1 MWPLTLP
8 NGRRVHAMR
17 VSSRS
22 RHVRAHLLH
31 PHEKWHEIGSF
42 RASGCEAERAGHRV
56 SFSSRKTRQPTGF
69 TLFFGCGSLSAFE
82 LRRARALIE
91 AAGLPCGEDA
101 HDTDAPDSPGHAI
114 ALDLFVRDY
123 EPLTSCSLVDAFKTL
138 HPFAL
143 RDGDDRR
150 VYVVTLDGLVVVAR
164 GPDDLWWRTSYRV
177 LARHRPHGRAD
188 SAARRLRWALHFA
201 ETLADSGGKNHE

>member
-8 NGRRVHAMR
+8 NGWRVHAMR

-22 RHVRAHLLH
+22 RHVRTHLLDS
-31 PHEKWHEIGSF
+31 HEKWHEI
-42 RASGCEAERAGHRV
+42 
-56 SFSSRKTRQPTGF
+56 
-69 TLFFGCGSLSAFE
+69 GSLSAFE

-101 HDTDAPDSPGHAI
+101 QDADTPDSPGHAI

-123 EPLTSCSLVDAFKTL
+123 EPLTSCALVDVFETL

-143 RDGDDRR
+143 RDGNDRR

-177 LARHRPHGRAD
+177 IARHRLHGRAD